1 MVLPGL
7 NVPAGEGE
15 VRSLFL
21 SVAAFVFAGF
31 ASLREVDFTLAK
43 TPRAKLARI
52 SHHDDEPSLDL

>member
-7 NVPAGEGE
+7 SVPAGEGE
-15 VRSLFL
+15 VRSLFP
-21 SVAAFVFAGF
+21 SVAAFLF
-31 ASLREVDFTLAK
+31 ASLVSLREDGFTLAK